1 MNIIWVLFYK
11 TENNENKLVLNYDKV
26 QREVLKNR
34 LFKITQEEMNES
46 QLKDT
51 SQEIEEIPKSFPKR
65 DHCNSNKFAAQHKHK
80 SV

>member
-1 MNIIWVLFYK
+1 M
-11 TENNENKLVLNYDKV
+11 
-26 QREVLKNR
+26 LKNR